1 MPQANAPAVD
11 AQVDWGEADVVLAG
25 QRTRVFLFGM
35 RACWSGAAYW
45 EAFPTLSHTAFLEGH
60 VRAFAWFGGVFETIR
75 YDNLGAAVKKVLRAH
90 RREQTDRFVALRS
103 HYLFESEFT
112 TPGIQGAYEK
122 GGIEGEVG
130 RFRRRHFVPVPS
142 VRRLGE
148 LNELLEACLEHD
160 LGRRIDG
167 RPDTVSA
174 MLWTERGR
182 LARLPLE
189 RFTAAEHTSVRV
201 DAKSLVT
208 VRQRRYSVPTRLVG
222 LRVSVEID
230 AHTVRHVF
238 VSAGSGDLTTYR
250 DELVRVP
257 SAGGDASLDRKSVV

>member
-1 MPQANAPAVD
+1 
-11 AQVDWGEADVVLAG
+11 
-25 QRTRVFLFGM
+25 M

-45 EAFPTLSHTAFLEGH
+45 EAFPTLSQTAFLEGH

-160 LGRRIDG
+160 LGVGSTAGRTPSRRCSG
-167 RPDTVSA
+167 RSVAGSHGYRSSDSRQLSTQASA
-174 MLWTERGR
+174 SM
-182 LARLPLE
+182 P
-189 RFTAAEHTSVRV
+189 
-201 DAKSLVT
+201 
-208 VRQRRYSVPTRLVG
+208 
-222 LRVSVEID
+222 RVS
-230 AHTVRHVF
+230 
-238 VSAGSGDLTTYR
+238 
-250 DELVRVP
+250 
-257 SAGGDASLDRKSVV
+257 